1 MKYKILLLLV
11 CFGLASAMANDG
23 RFCIAEK
30 GKAAQIM
37 VDANDW
43 QSVVRAANDLGDDVR
58 KVSGTAAIVVSGRKA
73 ASGNI
78 IVGTIGK
85 SRIIDQLVKQKK
97 LDIKPIKGKWES
109 FVIDVVG
116 GNLVIAGSDR
126 RGTIY
131 GIYEVSQRI
140 GVSPWYWWADVPV
153 KHLDEVYWDAGRY
166 VSQEPT
172 VKYRG
177 IFINDEVGRV

>member
-11 CFGLASAMANDG
+11 SFGLASAMANDG

-58 KVSGTAAIVVSGRKA
+58 KVSGTAAIVVSVRKA

-85 SRIIDQLVKQKK
+85 SRIIDQNLRGFPF
-97 LDIKPIKGKWES
+97 LSDTEPP
-109 FVIDVVG
+109 VVCHSRSEAKA
-116 GNLVIAGSDR
+116 N
-126 RGTIY
+126 
-131 GIYEVSQRI
+131 
-140 GVSPWYWWADVPV
+140 
-153 KHLDEVYWDAGRY
+153 
-166 VSQEPT
+166 
-172 VKYRG
+172 
-177 IFINDEVGRV
+177 